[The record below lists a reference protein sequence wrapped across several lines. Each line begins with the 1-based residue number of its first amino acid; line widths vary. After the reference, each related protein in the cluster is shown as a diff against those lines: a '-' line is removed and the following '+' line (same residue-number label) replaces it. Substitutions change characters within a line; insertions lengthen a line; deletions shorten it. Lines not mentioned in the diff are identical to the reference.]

1 MINAYRKLGMY
12 LFEVRMT
19 QTQRGEEAKEILRGP
34 NMLGA
39 NKKRAVKAIKR
50 AEKVGTKPLSHERI
64 RSADRG
70 GVTNSRI
77 LKLPTTAGVRKVA
90 GLTALQVRA
99 VKQRGLRGG
108 VQNIPK
114 LAKDMKKDPSTIP
127 PIVTSKKDKP
137 GKGGRRVADKEAI
150 EGGRSRAATALAINT
165 EPDAVTVPQDRH
177 TGSAKRYAKARLSG
191 KLKGKENLPGQ
202 DPRLQKMS
210 DDDLKKLKF
219 EQRNVY
225 RSIGI
230 ILAEALDPKGWRTW
244 PLDPKDP
251 KKGTLSAQN
260 IRAQERPKDPA
271 LTNWGKGHAGKP
283 YATRRTRVTTPATDL
298 GIEKG
303 TKTNHTTA
311 TNFETKRDPQNGWTR
326 STAQV
331 KSKGPMAIKRRTSV
345 KGKIKNDDGTTQ
357 QVNVKNFP
365 TRHSSRK

>member
-1 MINAYRKLGMY
+1 MINAYRKLGMC

-50 AEKVGTKPLSHERI
+50 AEKAGPKPLSHERI

-225 RSIGI
+225 RKIGA
-230 ILAEALDPKGWRTW
+230 ILAEAPDSKHWRTW

-251 KKGTLSAQN
+251 SKGTFSAQRFTSQGEAGSQSTRSKRTRFTRPAKDFGIKKGT
-260 IRAQERPKDPA
+260 I
-271 LTNWGKGHAGKP
+271 
-283 YATRRTRVTTPATDL
+283 
-298 GIEKG
+298 
-303 TKTNHTTA
+303 TNHTT
-311 TNFETKRDPQNGWTR
+311 TR
-326 STAQV
+326 NTTYKTSPDGRVTHTRVQ
-331 KSKGPMAIKRRTSV
+331 KFGRPLEIDRETSV
-345 KGKIKNDDGTTQ
+345 RGKIKNDDGTTQ

>member
-1 MINAYRKLGMY
+1 MINAYRKLGMC

-19 QTQRGEEAKEILRGP
+19 QSQRGEEAKEILRGP

-50 AEKVGTKPLSHERI
+50 AEKAGPKPLSHERI

-137 GKGGRRVADKEAI
+137 GNGGRRVADKEAI
-150 EGGRSRAATALAINT
+150 EGGRSRAATALAINK

-225 RSIGI
+225 RKIGI
-230 ILAEALDPKGWRTW
+230 ILAEEPDPKHWNSWYLDPKN
-244 PLDPKDP
+244 P
-251 KKGTLSAQN
+251 KKGKLYSQKAGS
-260 IRAQERPKDPA
+260 QEVEGGNTPVPVK
-271 LTNWGKGHAGKP
+271 K
-283 YATRRTRVTTPATDL
+283 RRTRVTTPADDL
-298 GIEKG
+298 GIEG
-303 TKTNHTTA
+303 TKTHHTTTSNA
-311 TNFETKRDPQNGWTR
+311 VTTTDKKTGAWH
-326 STAQV
+326 TAV
-331 KSKGPMAIKRRTSV
+331 RTMDGTPLRIKRSTSV

-357 QVNVKNFP
+357 QVNVKDFP
-365 TRHSSRK
+365 TSHSSRK